1 MKFKSSKSRV
11 GTVRA
16 SSIVQSD
23 SSCAIYVPKAKLKKT
38 DTRSSS
44 SEDSKPK
51 AKLSNRKVSSGD
63 EDVVKIDGMTIL
75 SREANESDAFVSV
88 SNLLDENAN
97 KASKTL
103 NSRPI
108 PNDVIDTIV
117 SWESLDTSPTTTK
130 IGVVRN
136 FDNDT
141 NKVLVNIIPMS
152 YKEFISTK
160 PVIGSDTAKGRYC
173 NQGGSCWIS
182 STNLSLVYDKPR

>member
-1 MKFKSSKSRV
+1 MNFKSNKSRV

-16 SSIVQSD
+16 SSIVQND
-23 SSCAIYVPKAKLKKT
+23 SSCAIYALKAKSKKT

-44 SEDSKPK
+44 YEDSKPK
-51 AKLSNRKVSSGD
+51 AKLSKHNISSGD
-63 EDVVKIDGMTIL
+63 EDVVKIDGMAIL
-75 SREANESDAFVSV
+75 SSGANEGDAFVSV
-88 SNLLDENAN
+88 SNLLDENAS

-103 NSRPI
+103 NSHPI

-130 IGVVRN
+130 IGIVRN

-160 PVIGSDTAKGRYC
+160 PVIGSGTANGRYC

-182 STNLSLVYDKPR
+182 YTNLSLVYDKPR